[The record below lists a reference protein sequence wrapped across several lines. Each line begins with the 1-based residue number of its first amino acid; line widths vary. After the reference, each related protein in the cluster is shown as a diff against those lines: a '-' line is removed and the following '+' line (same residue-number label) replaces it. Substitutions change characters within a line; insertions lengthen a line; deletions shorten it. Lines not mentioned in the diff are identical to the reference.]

1 MDLSFSLPTPLEHFS
16 SLVQSDSEFP
26 LLEAAASLACIE
38 YPQLDVQQVLHEVD
52 LLAGQLRRP
61 RAGEGPGPSALA
73 RLKSLNHMFYGEWG
87 FQGNANDYYA
97 PDNSCLNVVLHKR
110 RGIPVSLAVIWMEL
124 AAELQL
130 QVHGVGFP
138 GHFLLKVS
146 LPEGQVV
153 LDPLTGQ
160 SFSSGML
167 AQMLES
173 VRPVP
178 PYVSEDEIPLG
189 LYLQPATPRDIIARM
204 LGNLKEIYRS
214 ERHWPRLVEVQNRRI
229 VLEPGQ
235 WSEVRDRGLAYAELG
250 VRDRASADLGQY
262 LQHVEDA
269 ADAPDIRRRLERLRN
284 V

>member
-38 YPQLDVQQVLHEVD
+38 YPQLDVQQVLNEVD
-52 LLAGQLRRP
+52 QLIGQMRRH
-61 RAGEGPGPSALA
+61 RDCESHSQLT
-73 RLKSLNHMFYGEWG
+73 RLKFLNHMFYSEWG

-110 RGIPVSLAVIWMEL
+110 RGIPVSLAVIWLEL
-124 AAELQL
+124 AAELRL

-160 SFSSGML
+160 SFSSSML
-167 AQMLES
+167 AEMLES
-173 VRPVP
+173 VRPQQLRP
-178 PYVSEDEIPLG
+178 LDDEVPLG

-214 ERHWPRLVEVQNRRI
+214 ERNWPRLIEAQNRRI
-229 VLEPGQ
+229 VLEPDQ
-235 WSEVRDRGLAYAELG
+235 WTEVRDRGLAYVELG
-250 VRDRASADLGQY
+250 VKDRALVDLGEY
-262 LQHVEDA
+262 LAHAEGASDVPE
-269 ADAPDIRRRLERLRN
+269 IRHRLDLLQKM
-284 V
+284 

>member
-1 MDLSFSLPTPLEHFS
+1 MDLSFSLPTPMEHFS

-26 LLEAAASLACIE
+26 LLEAAAALACIE

-52 LLAGQLRRP
+52 LLAEQLHNQR
-61 RAGEGPGPSALA
+61 ESESQSQLV
-73 RLKSLNHMFYGEWG
+73 RLKFLNHMFYGEWG

-110 RGIPVSLAVIWMEL
+110 RGIPVSLAVIWLEL
-124 AAELQL
+124 AAELRL
-130 QVHGVGFP
+130 QVHGIGFP

-160 SFSSGML
+160 SFSSSML

-173 VRPVP
+173 VRPP
-178 PYVSEDEIPLG
+178 SQLLDDEIPLG
-189 LYLQPATPRDIIARM
+189 LYLQPAAPRDIIARM

-214 ERHWPRLVEVQNRRI
+214 ERNWPHLIDVQNRRV
-229 VLEPGQ
+229 VLEPNL

-262 LQHVEDA
+262 LAHVEGAGDV
-269 ADAPDIRRRLERLRN
+269 PEIRHRLELLQKM
-284 V
+284 